1 MTEQYNSDY
10 LPELERRKAQKARQ
24 DAARKE
30 VELDRFTKDMEAKPH
45 KATMG
50 LDGDD
55 DEAPSDDDDDDDE
68 HDDDTEEGADE
79 DDDDDA

>member
-1 MTEQYNSDY
+1 MTEQYNTDY

-30 VELDRFTKDMEAKPH
+30 VELDRFTKDMQAKPH

-50 LDGDD
+50 LDGDYD
-55 DEAPSDDDDDDDE
+55 DAPSDDDE

-79 DDDDDA
+79 EEDDDAL